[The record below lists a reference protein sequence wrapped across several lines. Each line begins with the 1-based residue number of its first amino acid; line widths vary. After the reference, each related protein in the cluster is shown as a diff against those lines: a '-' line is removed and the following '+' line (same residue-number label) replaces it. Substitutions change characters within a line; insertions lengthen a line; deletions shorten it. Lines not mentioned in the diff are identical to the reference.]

1 MAKTKAAIEKT
12 DKSPA
17 AQPGVFNA
25 RLAVEIHAAF
35 KDTVGMTSKV
45 ASAIAG
51 AGVNI
56 LAGTGYSASAMYR
69 KAIFTFVVD
78 DYSRAET
85 ALEGIGAEDI
95 EETSVILVDMP
106 NKVGAFERAA
116 RIIADAKINI
126 LFFYATTS
134 TGKTATCVIKTADDS
149 RAIRLLN
156 KGR

>member
-1 MAKTKAAIEKT
+1 MAETKTARRKAGT
-12 DKSPA
+12 HPA
-17 AQPGVFNA
+17 LKGSVFNA

-45 ASAIAG
+45 ATAVAE

-56 LAGTGYSASAMYR
+56 LAGSGYSASAMYR

-126 LFFYATTS
+126 FFFYATTS
-134 TGKTATCVIKTADDS
+134 TGRTATCVIKTADDKK
-149 RAIRLLN
+149 AISLLN
-156 KGR
+156 KAK